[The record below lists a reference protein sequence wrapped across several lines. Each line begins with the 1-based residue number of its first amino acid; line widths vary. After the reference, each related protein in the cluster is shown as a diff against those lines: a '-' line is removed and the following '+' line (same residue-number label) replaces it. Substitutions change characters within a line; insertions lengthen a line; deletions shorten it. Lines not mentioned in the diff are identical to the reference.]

1 MEIKYSLVT
10 YTDRITALSNY
21 HSQIQENK
29 SSISWGMIL
38 GLAALVVI
46 SIMVVNDY
54 NKNKT
59 EKITIDK

>member
-38 GLAALVVI
+38 GLAALGVI
-46 SIMVVNDY
+46 TVIIIDVYYD
-54 NKNKT
+54 NKVK
-59 EKITIDK
+59 